1 MKTLYGGDPVIL
13 SIGDNV
19 ECKNIQGEKIKGT
32 IAKINERTAIVYCKA
47 NNHLVKLSHLEEL
60 GYKVDETLND

>member
-1 MKTLYGGDPVIL
+1 MIL

-32 IAKINERTAIVYCKA
+32 IAKINERTAIVYCNA

-60 GYKVDETLND
+60 GYKIDET